1 MDTLY
6 LPRYFDIFLPLTF
19 REKFRFHFLSSSLS
33 LSHTQFFEC
42 LLGMYET
49 HLRVNYVG
57 IVHHA
62 PEGMHFVV
70 VVLLLIVVVVDARNV
85 YAIFHKRRELAYLG
99 IVYSL
104 LIPIHILH

>member
-1 MDTLY
+1 M
-6 LPRYFDIFLPLTF
+6 
-19 REKFRFHFLSSSLS
+19 
-33 LSHTQFFEC
+33 
-42 LLGMYET
+42 
-49 HLRVNYVG
+49 NYVG

-70 VVLLLIVVVVDARNV
+70 VVLLLIVVDARNV

-99 IVYSL
+99 ILYSL

>member
-1 MDTLY
+1 M
-6 LPRYFDIFLPLTF
+6 
-19 REKFRFHFLSSSLS
+19 
-33 LSHTQFFEC
+33 
-42 LLGMYET
+42 
-49 HLRVNYVG
+49 NYVG

-99 IVYSL
+99 IVYYTL
-104 LIPIHILH
+104 F